1 MKGLLPAL
9 ALAAVLSL
17 PIPAARAALPSF
29 EAVKAA
35 HRVSDLTLLDRH
47 GTPLQTL
54 RLDDGVRRLRWVP
67 LHELSPALLQ
77 AVVMSEDRSFWS
89 HGGVDWAAAARSA
102 WGRLLNERTRGAST
116 LTMQLAGLLDEGL
129 ARPAGGRS
137 AWQKLGQVAAAQQLE
152 ARWSKAQ
159 IIEAYLN
166 SVPWRGELVGIEA
179 LAQMLFAKHASG
191 LDAQEAAIAAALLRA
206 PNADAGRV
214 ARRACA
220 ILQTLQQRC
229 EGVQALALQA
239 LARRPGMPLGEQ
251 LAPHFAR
258 LALRR
263 DGPPEQRSTLEARVQ
278 RQAVRLLQ
286 AQLAELQ
293 GRAVEDGA
301 VLVLDNASGAPV
313 AWVGAHGASAAAEVD
328 GVRAPRQ
335 PGSALKPFVY
345 ELAFEQRLITPASL
359 LDDAPTGIATADGVY
374 RPQNYD
380 RRFKGRVS
388 ARTALGASLNIP
400 AVRVG
405 RMLPPDAL
413 HHRLRELGLA
423 LAEPAGWYGASLALG
438 SADVTLLAL
447 ANAYR
452 ALANQGL
459 YSAPAL
465 PGSTPAAPRRV
476 MDPGA
481 VHQVVDILADNN
493 ARVRTFGLDSALR
506 TRGFAAVKT
515 GTSKDMRDNWC
526 VGFTERYTVAVWI
539 GNASGAPM
547 HAVSGVSGAAP
558 VWHALVQALH
568 EGEPSR
574 PPRPPPTLVLAP
586 LRYAGAEEPPR
597 PEWFLPGTEPPAA
610 LVARGDRS
618 LPGIHS
624 PLDGAIFA
632 LDPDMPPA
640 VQRITFEGSR
650 GQWLLDGRRLGHGE
664 RIRWA
669 PWPGRHELRLVDEGG
684 REVERVRFEVR
695 GAVAAKRPGPRGA
708 LSADAAR

>member
-1 MKGLLPAL
+1 MARREEGAVRGLLPTLAVAAALTL
-9 ALAAVLSL
+9 ALPA
-17 PIPAARAALPSF
+17 PAARAELPRF

-54 RLDDGVRRLRWVP
+54 RVDDRVRRLAWVP

-116 LTMQLAGLLDEGL
+116 LTMQLAGLLDAGL

-137 AWQKLGQVAAAQQLE
+137 AWQKLGQVVLAQRLE

-166 SVPWRGELVGIEA
+166 SVPFRGELVGIEA
-179 LAQMLFAKHASG
+179 LSQMLFAKHASG
-191 LDAQEAAIAAALLRA
+191 LDAQEAAIAAALLRG
-206 PNADAGRV
+206 PNADAALV
-214 ARRACA
+214 ARRACGV
-220 ILQTLQQRC
+220 LKSMQQDC
-229 EGVQALALQA
+229 TGVQMRAAQA
-239 LARRPGMPLGEQ
+239 LLRRPGMPLGEQ
-251 LAPHFAR
+251 LAPHYAR
-258 LALRR
+258 LALRA
-263 DGPPEQRSTLEARVQ
+263 DGPPAQRSTLDARLQ
-278 RQAVRLLQ
+278 RLAVRLLQ
-286 AQLAELQ
+286 RQLAELQ
-293 GRAVEDGA
+293 GRQVEDGA
-301 VLVLDNASGAPV
+301 VLVLDNESGAPL

-405 RMLPPDAL
+405 QMLPPDAL
-413 HHRLRELGLA
+413 HRRLLDLGLA
-423 LAEPAGWYGASLALG
+423 LPEPAGWYGASLALG

-452 ALANQGL
+452 TLANRGWH
-459 YSAPAL
+459 SAPAL
-465 PGSTPAAPRRV
+465 PGTAREAPRRLL
-476 MDPGA
+476 DPAA

-526 VGFTERYTVAVWI
+526 VGFSDRFTVAVWI

-558 VWHALVQALH
+558 IWHALVEALH
-568 EGEPSR
+568 EGRPSR
-574 PPRPPPTLVLAP
+574 APQPPPKLVRARVL
-586 LRYAGAEEPPR
+586 YAGDEEPPR
-597 PEWFLPGTEPPAA
+597 PEWFLPGTEPAGA
-610 LVARGDRS
+610 IVARSDHA
-618 LPGIHS
+618 LPGIRS
-624 PLDGAIFA
+624 PQDGAIFA
-632 LDPDMPPA
+632 LDPDMPPE
-640 VQRITFEGSR
+640 VQRISFEGSR
-650 GQWLLDGRRLGHGE
+650 GQWLLDGRSLGHGE

-669 PWPGRHELRLVDEGG
+669 PWPGRHELSLVDAQG
-684 REVERVRFEVR
+684 REVQRVRFEVR
-695 GAVAAKRPGPRGA
+695 GAVALGA
-708 LSADAAR
+708 QR